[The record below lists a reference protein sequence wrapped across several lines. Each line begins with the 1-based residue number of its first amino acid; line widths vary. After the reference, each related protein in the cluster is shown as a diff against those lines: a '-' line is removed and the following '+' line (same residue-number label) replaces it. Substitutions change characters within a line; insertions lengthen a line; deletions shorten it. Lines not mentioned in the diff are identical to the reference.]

1 MRMKLK
7 NYFLFFCLFTI
18 CHISYSSEKKALL
31 IGIDHYYDS
40 DKERFAEWQ
49 DLDGAVND
57 ATVMY
62 NLLKSK
68 YGFSTKDMTLLVSP
82 KLTTKKSIVKAF
94 NQLVKSASKGDQV
107 CIYYAGHG
115 AQIRNSKFY
124 ELDKK
129 HEAIVPS
136 DVLRTNEFL
145 LDVEINEI
153 LNRILDKQAELTVI
167 FDNCFS
173 GSGTRG
179 AIDLNSLQSR
189 YVPVSDIDID
199 QTYKKQKSAAERG
212 ALVVSAAQDYQ
223 LAKEYKDNRGQSHGV
238 FTYALMKAMQMSSVN
253 ESAEDI
259 FKRVNSII
267 LYNAVPRQ
275 DPVIEGQEERM
286 KQPLFG
292 GVADPSIG
300 VQVGIV
306 DAENKYKITLDGGS
320 AVGIVPGTQLTHV
333 KKEVVI
339 EVTALFGVNGCYGK
353 VIQGSKALEEGDLV
367 KVTKWAPYNKN
378 RLKVD
383 FGQIGISDIEVNSL
397 KELSRLLIDK
407 GVMEYAPYEEHVG
420 LVVRKVD
427 DKWKG
432 FYSSSESV
440 SFGHSVPT
448 FEKLEKIFS
457 KMEAPNNKVY
467 VEVPPT
473 TAVFQELNGSL
484 SGQPKIEPIKPSEK
498 FDYRLIGRFNEKSEL
513 EYSWVRYGAQKD
525 EEQNPL
531 PSFTDWVAPHR
542 TFALANYAERLG
554 ELKSWLTLEVP
565 PNNANFPFKFAL
577 KKNSNG
583 DLVKNGALL
592 EGEEYGLALYKD
604 ENLYKNW
611 NYEDRYLYIFLLTS
625 DGSMKLLFP
634 ATNSSVENNT
644 EQIMKDGS
652 GDYKNEILI
661 GHPDLLSVSPPYTTD
676 NILMLSTVTAITD
689 TSIFNQ
695 DGVRERGSGEF
706 ALDELIDEEEERSSH
721 QSNWYLERH
730 TFFGTNAQ

>member
-1 MRMKLK
+1 MKLK

-18 CHISYSSEKKALL
+18 CQISYSSGKKALL
-31 IGIDHYYDS
+31 IGIDHYIDS
-40 DKERFAEWQ
+40 DKERYAEWQ

-68 YGFSTKDMTLLVSP
+68 YGFSTKDMTLLTTP
-82 KLTTKKSIVKAF
+82 KTTTKKSIVKAF
-94 NQLVKSASKGDQV
+94 NQLIKAADKGDQI

-115 AQIRNSKFY
+115 AQIQNSKFY

-136 DVLRTNEFL
+136 DVLKTNDFL
-145 LDVEINEI
+145 LDVEINAL
-153 LNRILDKQAELTVI
+153 LNRILDKDAELTVI

-189 YVPVSDIDID
+189 YVPISDIDID
-199 QTYKKQKSAAERG
+199 QVYKKQKSAAERG
-212 ALVVSAAQDYQ
+212 ALVVSAAKDYQ

-238 FTYALMKAMQMSSVN
+238 FTYALMKAMQMSAVN

-275 DPVIEGQEERM
+275 DPVIEGSEERM
-286 KQPLFG
+286 QKPLFG
-292 GVADPSIG
+292 GVSDPTMG

-320 AVGIVPGTQLTHV
+320 AVGIVPGTQLTHET
-333 KKEVVI
+333 KGVVV

-353 VIQGSKALEEGDLV
+353 VIQCDKKLTEGDLV

-378 RLKVD
+378 RLKVH
-383 FGQIGISDIEVNSL
+383 FGEMGISDIEINAL
-397 KELSRLLIDK
+397 KELSILLNDK
-407 GVMEYAPYEEHVG
+407 GLLEYAPYEEKVG
-420 LVVRKVD
+420 LVVRKIK

-440 SFGHSVPT
+440 SFGHEVPS
-448 FEKLEKIFS
+448 FEKLEKLSS
-457 KMEAPNNKVY
+457 KLDPSYNKIY
-467 VEVPPT
+467 IEVPPGT
-473 TAVFQELNGSL
+473 KVYQQLNGDL
-484 SGQPKIEPIKPSEK
+484 SGLPKVEPVKPLEK
-498 FDYRLIGRFNEKSEL
+498 FDYRLIGRFNEKNEL
-513 EYSWVRYGAQKD
+513 EYSWVRYAAQK
-525 EEQNPL
+525 EEKQNPL
-531 PSFTDWVAPHR
+531 PAYTDWVAPHR
-542 TFALANYAERLG
+542 IFTLTDYAGRLG
-554 ELKSWLTLEVP
+554 ELKGWLTMEVP
-565 PNNANFPFKFAL
+565 PNSANFPFKFAL

-583 DLVKNGALL
+583 DLVKSGGLV

-604 ENLYKNW
+604 KNLYNNW
-611 NYEDRYLYIFLLTS
+611 NMEDRYLFIFLLTS

-634 ATNSSVENNT
+634 TTNSSVENNT
-644 EQIMKDGS
+644 EQIMKTAN
-652 GDYKNEILI
+652 GDYKDEILI
-661 GHPDLLSVSPPYTTD
+661 GHPDLLSVSEPFTTD
-676 NILMLSTVTAITD
+676 NILILSTVTDITD

-695 DGVRERGSGEF
+695 DGVVTRGSGDLS
-706 ALDELIDEEEERSSH
+706 LDELINEEEERSSK
-721 QSNWYLERH
+721 QSNWFLERH
-730 TFFGTNAQ
+730 TFFGTKTQ